1 MVSHSYAASASTSET
16 IVVTGEAIDVH
27 VQQQI
32 DAEQLSNRQASDIK
46 DVLNTLPSVTV
57 DGGKRY
63 GRKVWIRGLE
73 DKFAL
78 VTIDGARQEGQI
90 FHHSGDQTI
99 DPELLKRAVMQMPD
113 LGVSTCM
120 PITATAAAHSPII
133 KA

>member
-1 MVSHSYAASASTSET
+1 MVSPSHAASASTSET

-99 DPELLKRAVMQMPD
+99 DPELLKRAVIEFGPNSALD
-113 LGVSTCM
+113 SGGTVTGSFRYETRD
-120 PITATAAAHSPII
+120 P
-133 KA
+133 